1 MVVEVGGLGT
11 FVHPQRRSPGCTE
24 FVQKHVVSCK
34 SAMHTDTTVPDDTR
48 TLEDAVRTLDS
59 ARLAEQDL
67 RDHTDD
73 DAREARPREGLPK
86 NYRSR
91 HDRHY
96 VEQLTSATG
105 MPLLRMLAVSRIDA
119 AHLPDPSEVTALAES
134 IARVGVL
141 QPLLVRA
148 QGDRFV
154 LIAGRKRL
162 VAAREAHCRE
172 VPCLVHSADD
182 ARAYELAEAA
192 NATAGERRERVPQS
206 AGDTA
211 RAECD
216 ALSETVLPEVQHAL
230 SSVQRSLRLLPQ
242 SPAATRERVA
252 MRLIAAELERAQW
265 LVQCRRYLAG
275 RLSFTARPISTAD
288 LAKEFRVASTA
299 IALHGGQLH
308 VDTTGVHAMVNA
320 DAALLAASV
329 HGLSWALLA
338 LGETA
343 ADPRV
348 RVTVAR
354 QGADEPTV
362 VSMGQPTAVL
372 NQPAL
377 LRFFDAGWKARP
389 GGAAAELAVQL
400 ARYAAARHGAELEVA
415 SGTTSGTTV
424 TLTLR

>member
-1 MVVEVGGLGT
+1 
-11 FVHPQRRSPGCTE
+11 
-24 FVQKHVVSCK
+24 
-34 SAMHTDTTVPDDTR
+34 MHTDTTIPDDTR
-48 TLEDAVRTLDS
+48 TLADAVRTLDS
-59 ARLAEQDL
+59 PPLADQDHPH
-67 RDHTDD
+67 DTDD
-73 DAREARPREGLPK
+73 DAPAASPREGLPK

-119 AHLPDPSEVTALAES
+119 AHLPDPSEVTTLTES

-154 LIAGRKRL
+154 LIAGRQRL

-172 VPCLVHSADD
+172 VPCLVHTADD

-192 NATAGERRERVPQS
+192 NASTGERRERVLKPS
-206 AGDTA
+206 GAESS

-216 ALSETVLPEVQHAL
+216 ALSDTVLPEVQHAL
-230 SSVQRSLRLLPQ
+230 ASVQRSLRLLPH

-252 MRLIAAELERAQW
+252 MRLIGAELERAQW

-275 RLSFTARPISTAD
+275 RLSVTVRPVSTAD
-288 LAKEFRVASTA
+288 LAREFRGVSTA
-299 IALHGGQLH
+299 IALHGGQLN
-308 VDTTGVHAMVNA
+308 VDLAGVHATVNA
-320 DAALLAASV
+320 DAALLTASIY
-329 HGLSWALLA
+329 GLSWALLA

-348 RVTVAR
+348 RVSVASH
-354 QGADEPTV
+354 GADQAAV
-362 VSMGQPTAVL
+362 VSVAQPTAVL
-372 NQPAL
+372 NQPTL

-415 SGTTSGTTV
+415 SGATSGTTI

>member
-1 MVVEVGGLGT
+1 MRTDATL
-11 FVHPQRRSPGCTE
+11 PDNP
-24 FVQKHVVSCK
+24 
-34 SAMHTDTTVPDDTR
+34 HTLD
-48 TLEDAVRTLDS
+48 DAVRTLD
-59 ARLAEQDL
+59 AEPLADHDL
-67 RDHTDD
+67 PDDTED
-73 DAREARPREGLPK
+73 DAPAPRPREGLPK

-119 AHLPDPSEVTALAES
+119 AQLPDPGDVTALTES

-148 QGDRFV
+148 HGERFV

-172 VPCLVHSADD
+172 VPCLVHTADD
-182 ARAYELAEAA
+182 ARAHELAEAA
-192 NATAGERRERVPQS
+192 NASTGERRERVPQAS
-206 AGDTA
+206 TADAA

-216 ALSETVLPEVQHAL
+216 ALSDTVLPEVQHAL

-242 SPAATRERVA
+242 TPGATRERVA
-252 MRLIAAELERAQW
+252 MRLISAELERAQW

-275 RLSFTARPISTAD
+275 RLSFTPRLVSTAD
-288 LAKEFRVASTA
+288 LARDFRGASTA

-308 VDTTGVHAMVNA
+308 VDTAGMQGTVSA
-320 DAALLAASV
+320 DAALLTASV

-348 RVTVAR
+348 RVKVAS
-354 QGADEPTV
+354 QGADQATV
-362 VSMGQPTAVL
+362 VSVGQPTAVL
-372 NQPAL
+372 NQQTL
-377 LRFFDAGWKARP
+377 LRFFDAGWKGRP
-389 GGAAAELAVQL
+389 GGASAELAVQL
-400 ARYAAARHGAELEVA
+400 ARYAATRHGADLEVA
-415 SGTTSGTTV
+415 SGATSGTTV

>member
-1 MVVEVGGLGT
+1 
-11 FVHPQRRSPGCTE
+11 
-24 FVQKHVVSCK
+24 
-34 SAMHTDTTVPDDTR
+34 MHTDSTLSDDTR
-48 TLEDAVRTLDS
+48 TLDS
-59 ARLAEQDL
+59 AARALDTERLPV
-67 RDHTDD
+67 RDVPD
-73 DAREARPREGLPK
+73 DADDTAPAPTVREGLPK

-105 MPLLRMLAVSRIDA
+105 MPLLRMLGVSRIDA
-119 AHLPDPSEVTALAES
+119 AHLPEPSHVTALTES
-134 IARVGVL
+134 IGRVGVL

-154 LIAGRKRL
+154 LISGRKRL

-172 VPCLVHSADD
+172 VPCLVHMADEG
-182 ARAYELAEAA
+182 RAHELAEAA
-192 NATAGERRERVPQS
+192 NASAGERRERVPQPS
-206 AGDTA
+206 AADAA

-216 ALSETVLPEVQHAL
+216 ALSETVFPEVQHAL

-275 RLSFTARPISTAD
+275 RLSFTARPVSTAD
-288 LAKEFRVASTA
+288 LAREFRGASAA

-308 VDTTGVHAMVNA
+308 VETGGVHATVTA
-320 DAALLAASV
+320 DAALLTASI

-348 RVTVAR
+348 SVTVTPHSTEQAV
-354 QGADEPTV
+354 AISV
-362 VSMGQPTAVL
+362 GQPTAVL
-372 NQPAL
+372 NQQTL
-377 LRFFDAGWKARP
+377 LRFFDAGWKGRP
-389 GGAAAELAVQL
+389 GGASAELAAQL
-400 ARYAAARHGAELEVA
+400 ARYAAARHGADLEVA
-415 SGTTSGTTV
+415 SGATSGTTI

>member
-1 MVVEVGGLGT
+1 M
-11 FVHPQRRSPGCTE
+11 Q
-24 FVQKHVVSCK
+24 
-34 SAMHTDTTVPDDTR
+34 TDATLPDNPR
-48 TLEDAVRTLDS
+48 TLDDVRTLN
-59 ARLAEQDL
+59 AEPLTGHDL
-67 RDHTDD
+67 PD
-73 DAREARPREGLPK
+73 DAGDATPVPRPREGLPK

-119 AHLPDPSEVTALAES
+119 AHLPDASEVTALTES

-148 QGDRFV
+148 HGERFV

-172 VPCLVHSADD
+172 VPCLVHTADD
-182 ARAYELAEAA
+182 ARAHELAEAA
-192 NATAGERRERVPQS
+192 NASTSERRERVPQTS
-206 AGDTA
+206 GADAA
-211 RAECD
+211 RTECD
-216 ALSETVLPEVQHAL
+216 VLSDTVLPEVQHAL
-230 SSVQRSLRLLPQ
+230 SSVQRSVRLLPQ
-242 SPAATRERVA
+242 TPAATRERVA
-252 MRLIAAELERAQW
+252 MRLISAELERAQW

-275 RLSFTARPISTAD
+275 RLSFTPRPVSTAD
-288 LAKEFRVASTA
+288 LAREFRGASAA
-299 IALHGGQLH
+299 IALHGGQLS
-308 VDTTGVHAMVNA
+308 VDTPALQGSVNA
-320 DAALLAASV
+320 DAALLTAAV

-348 RVTVAR
+348 RVTVSGHGSGQA
-354 QGADEPTV
+354 TV
-362 VSMGQPTAVL
+362 VSMNQPTAIL
-372 NQPAL
+372 NQQTL

-389 GGAAAELAVQL
+389 GGAASELAVQL

-415 SGTTSGTTV
+415 SGAASGTTITV
-424 TLTLR
+424 TLR

>member
-1 MVVEVGGLGT
+1 
-11 FVHPQRRSPGCTE
+11 
-24 FVQKHVVSCK
+24 
-34 SAMHTDTTVPDDTR
+34 MHTDTTLPDNR
-48 TLEDAVRTLDS
+48 HTLDAVRTLDAEPLADHDLPEDTEDG
-59 ARLAEQDL
+59 ARA
-67 RDHTDD
+67 
-73 DAREARPREGLPK
+73 ARAREGLPK

-119 AHLPDPSEVTALAES
+119 AHLPDPSEVTALTES
-134 IARVGVL
+134 IARLGVL

-148 QGDRFV
+148 QGERFV

-182 ARAYELAEAA
+182 ARAHELADAA
-192 NATAGERRERVPQS
+192 NAAAGERRERVPQGS
-206 AGDTA
+206 GAEVA
-211 RAECD
+211 RADCD
-216 ALSETVLPEVQHAL
+216 ALSDTVLPEVQHAL

-242 SPAATRERVA
+242 TPGATRERVA
-252 MRLIAAELERAQW
+252 MRLISAELERAQW

-275 RLSFTARPISTAD
+275 RLSFTPRAVSTAD
-288 LAKEFRVASTA
+288 LAREFRGAATA
-299 IALHGGQLH
+299 IALHGGQLQ
-308 VDTTGVHAMVNA
+308 VDTTGMQATVSV
-320 DAALLAASV
+320 DAALLTASV

-343 ADPRV
+343 VDPRV
-348 RVTVAR
+348 RITVAGHGGDR
-354 QGADEPTV
+354 AAV
-362 VSMGQPTAVL
+362 VSIGQPTAVL
-372 NQPAL
+372 NQQTL

-415 SGTTSGTTV
+415 SGAVSGTTI

>member
-1 MVVEVGGLGT
+1 
-11 FVHPQRRSPGCTE
+11 
-24 FVQKHVVSCK
+24 
-34 SAMHTDTTVPDDTR
+34 MHTDTTLPDNTHS
-48 TLEDAVRTLDS
+48 LEDAVRTLDTDPLGDRDVS
-59 ARLAEQDL
+59 EDTEDDRPALA
-67 RDHTDD
+67 
-73 DAREARPREGLPK
+73 PREGLPK

-119 AHLPDPSEVTALAES
+119 ANLPDPADVTPLTES

-148 QGDRFV
+148 QGERFV

-162 VAAREAHCRE
+162 VAAGEAHCRE
-172 VPCLVHSADD
+172 VPCLVHTADD
-182 ARAYELAEAA
+182 ARAHELAEAA
-192 NATAGERRERVPQS
+192 NASARERRERLPQTIS
-206 AGDTA
+206 SDAA

-216 ALSETVLPEVQHAL
+216 ALSDTVLPEVQHAL
-230 SSVQRSLRLLPQ
+230 TSVQRSLRLLPPT
-242 SPAATRERVA
+242 PAVTRERVA

-275 RLSFTARPISTAD
+275 RLSFMPRPILTAD
-288 LAKEFRVASTA
+288 LARDFRGASRA
-299 IALHGGQLH
+299 IALHGGQLQ
-308 VDTTGVHAMVNA
+308 VDAPFGQTTVTA
-320 DAALLAASV
+320 DHTLVTASV

-343 ADPRV
+343 GDSRV
-348 RVTVAR
+348 RVTVTAG
-354 QGADEPTV
+354 GADQAV
-362 VSMGQPTAVL
+362 VVNVNQPTAVL
-372 NQPAL
+372 GQEAL

-415 SGTTSGTTV
+415 SGATSGTTV